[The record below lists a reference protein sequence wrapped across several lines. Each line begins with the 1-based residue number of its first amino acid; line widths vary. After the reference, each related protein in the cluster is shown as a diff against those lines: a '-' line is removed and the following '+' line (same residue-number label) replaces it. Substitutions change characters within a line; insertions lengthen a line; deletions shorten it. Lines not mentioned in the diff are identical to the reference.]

1 MSREKEERL
10 HRKAADVRKAELEQM
25 ENEPPQ
31 ESARRAFQRKPYQV
45 GKLIREQGQQIE
57 HKSLLEYLAEKYDI

>member
-10 HRKAADVRKAELEQM
+10 HRKAKGVRKAELEQM
-25 ENEPPQ
+25 ENEPPR
-31 ESARRAFQRKPYQV
+31 ESARNAFKHKPYQV
-45 GKLIREQGQQIE
+45 GKLIRVQGQQME

>member
-25 ENEPPQ
+25 ESEVPR

-45 GKLIREQGQQIE
+45 GKLIEEQGQQIE